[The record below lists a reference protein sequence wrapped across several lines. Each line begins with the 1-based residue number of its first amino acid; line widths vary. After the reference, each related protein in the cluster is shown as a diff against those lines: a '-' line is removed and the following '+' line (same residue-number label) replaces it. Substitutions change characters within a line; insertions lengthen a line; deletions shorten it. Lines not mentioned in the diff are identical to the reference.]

1 MRYLPSRNHF
11 SDFFEKLEPEIL
23 RLLSETPILENF
35 AGILTIP
42 SKLRSVSVDFTD
54 ENGIPLIITKG
65 TMATYISQNY
75 VLEDHVHLARLG
87 VKSLS
92 AEEFLGD
99 LKNFLHK
106 SPRNF
111 QEMSKSWH
119 SSLANA
125 LSRIIHDFPQT
136 KSTIMA
142 LEVVP
147 IRDGSWISPSRG
159 AICFSDTS
167 QSLAV
172 PEGVDIYEIHPDAS
186 WGQFRRSLFINL
198 GAKTFSKD
206 LVCEAIVRG
215 HEDSQ
220 FDPKRRSTSELI
232 SHIMFL
238 YIANWKNTSA
248 HDLYLATECDT
259 VCLGSEIYL
268 DSDEPY
274 SASTLFKGTGRKLR
288 LLHKHYNQPDSLI
301 DFMFKSWL
309 VENLNLAK
317 YPRLVDH
324 SAHAVSSFSE
334 DFDFLLRTCSSELIL
349 LLLRDNWMYYSNWF
363 QPLTNLNGESPGG
376 VLTNKLSQLL
386 VSCCGGGKDQLNQT
400 VLPLRHMAFEGA
412 SAVSFLDIPEPEDPR
427 WKYLSHFGVV
437 VESGAGPYL
446 QCLRQ
451 MKLSRASLTQ
461 VSELYKQIQGHFAR
475 QGEMIR

>member
-1 MRYLPSRNHF
+1 MLQADFLLIASREDIDSSSAWNQALLEAVPSAFLKAILEFTDGDLRYTWMRYLPSRNHF

-35 AGILTIP
+35 AGILTTP
-42 SKLRSVSVDFTD
+42 SKLRSVPVHFTD

-75 VLEDHVHLARLG
+75 VLEDHAHLARIG
-87 VKSLS
+87 VGSLS
-92 AEEFLGD
+92 AEEFLAD
-99 LKNFLHK
+99 LKNFIHK

-125 LSRIIHDFPQT
+125 LSRVIHDFPQT
-136 KSTIMA
+136 KSMVMA
-142 LEVVP
+142 LEIIP
-147 IRDGSWISPSRG
+147 ICDGSWISASRG

-167 QSLAV
+167 YSLAV
-172 PEGVDIYEIHPDAS
+172 PKGVEIYEIHPDAS

-238 YIANWKNTSA
+238 YIANWTNTGA

-274 SASTLFKGTGRKLR
+274 SASILFKGTGRKLR
-288 LLHKHYNQPDSLI
+288 FLHKHYIQSDSTT
-301 DFMFKSWL
+301 DFMFKS
-309 VENLNLAK
+309 
-317 YPRLVDH
+317 
-324 SAHAVSSFSE
+324 
-334 DFDFLLRTCSSELIL
+334 
-349 LLLRDNWMYYSNWF
+349 
-363 QPLTNLNGESPGG
+363 
-376 VLTNKLSQLL
+376 
-386 VSCCGGGKDQLNQT
+386 
-400 VLPLRHMAFEGA
+400 
-412 SAVSFLDIPEPEDPR
+412 
-427 WKYLSHFGVV
+427 
-437 VESGAGPYL
+437 
-446 QCLRQ
+446 
-451 MKLSRASLTQ
+451 
-461 VSELYKQIQGHFAR
+461 
-475 QGEMIR
+475 